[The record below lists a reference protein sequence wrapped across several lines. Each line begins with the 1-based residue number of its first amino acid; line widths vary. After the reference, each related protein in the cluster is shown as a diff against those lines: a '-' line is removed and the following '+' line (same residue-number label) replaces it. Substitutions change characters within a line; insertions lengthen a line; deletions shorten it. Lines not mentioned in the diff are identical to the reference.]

1 MKAPDLRAE
10 LCQEYDRAKGV
21 ERAGA
26 SIETWLDDVPD
37 QAAVA
42 WVLDCVFVRF
52 WEDTELVDHRL
63 EPIRPR
69 QPSGGAAPA
78 GVPDR

>member
-21 ERAGA
+21 ERVGA

-42 WVLDCVFVRF
+42 WVLGCVFVRF
-52 WEDTELVDHRL
+52 WEDTELVDHRINGAD
-63 EPIRPR
+63 P
-69 QPSGGAAPA
+69 AAPA
-78 GVPDR
+78 QRRCGAGRRT